1 MNPDLLFVLKGFT
14 FNFLVANR
22 KAYKIIL
29 RRIILYENL
38 SILRESIGK
47 YKKLFEV
54 NKFRR
59 KLPDNPHQKLIH
71 RNTISAPVHYHSLS
85 APACHRFY
93 TAGLRQ
99 TSSDIPICASFSPFS
114 PLAFSGLALLPL
126 AALYLYLALYLYQ
139 AFFLLLAQSSEKY
152 RHAAP
157 ESCYQAIPFVS
168 TVIKRK
174 PYKKFLRRNFFGG

>member
-1 MNPDLLFVLKGFT
+1 M
-14 FNFLVANR
+14 
-22 KAYKIIL
+22 
-29 RRIILYENL
+29 
-38 SILRESIGK
+38 
-47 YKKLFEV
+47 
-54 NKFRR
+54 
-59 KLPDNPHQKLIH
+59 
-71 RNTISAPVHYHSLS
+71 
-85 APACHRFY
+85 Y

-126 AALYLYLALYLYQ
+126 TPLYLYLAFSFCWRNHHQ
-139 AFFLLLAQSSEKY
+139 KY
-152 RHAAP
+152 RNAAP